1 MEVVQFST
9 LVEALYEAALNPAQW
24 NGMAQRIATAFDA
37 PSCALQLRDTSA
49 NQTAVLYVTDNYD
62 QKSLQDYESY
72 FASRDPYVDGALRAG
87 IGRPVLGQEII
98 SAQDYMNSEI
108 FADFAKRIGICH
120 IVGAMLPVSSTAIG
134 GLGIHSEVG
143 AAPFTDEDKT
153 QFTLLLP
160 HVIRALQLHSRLNT
174 LERDRSIGFQA
185 LEAMSVGVMLVT
197 LSGQLVFANRI
208 AETLLQLG
216 QGIAASH
223 GYLRT
228 QMPANQPALQKAIQD
243 AALMPS
249 GASRSAGG
257 LVLAPRGPGPHG
269 EDRAPLSLLVCP
281 APGNAM
287 GNDLHKAAAVIFINN
302 PDDERSP
309 GEAVLMAQFRFT
321 PAEARLAAA
330 LLDGEQLEEYAERAS
345 LSLHTV
351 KSQLRQ
357 VFAKAGVSRQAEF
370 IRKALS
376 NPILRLCQD
385 A

>member
-1 MEVVQFST
+1 MDVVLFSS

-24 NGMAQRIATAFDA
+24 NGMAQRIAAAFDA
-37 PSCALQLRDTSA
+37 PSCALQFRDSSA

-87 IGRPVLGQEII
+87 IGRPMLGQEII
-98 SAQDYMNSEI
+98 SPQDYMNSEI
-108 FADFAKRIGICH
+108 FVDFAKRIGICH

-143 AAPFTDEDKT
+143 AAPFTEEDKT

-160 HVIRALQLHSRLNT
+160 HVTRALQLHSRLNT
-174 LERDRSIGFQA
+174 LERDRAIGFQT
-185 LEAMSVGVMLVT
+185 LEAMSVGVMVVALT
-197 LSGQLVFANRI
+197 GRLLFANSS
-208 AETLLQLG
+208 AERLLQLG
-216 QGIAASH
+216 QGITASH

-228 QMPANQPALQKAIQD
+228 QMPANQPALQKAIHD
-243 AALMPS
+243 AALMPE
-249 GASRSAGG
+249 GGSRTAGG
-257 LVLAPRGPGPHG
+257 LVLAPRGPGP
-269 EDRAPLSLLVCP
+269 ESENKQPLSLLVCP

-287 GNDLHKAAAVIFINN
+287 GSDLRKAAAVIFVNN

-309 GEAVLMAQFRFT
+309 SEAALMVQFRFT
-321 PAEARLAAA
+321 PAETKLAAA
-330 LLDGEQLEEYAERAS
+330 LLEGEQLEEYAQRAG

-357 VFAKAGVSRQAEF
+357 VFAKAGVSRQAEL

-376 NPILRLCQD
+376 NPILSLCREN
-385 A
+385 